1 MPVDPADAPTTR
13 AEFEP
18 WFVDRFAGYW
28 SSQGLSRIEGRIV
41 GHLLISDAPGVTAD
55 ELMEATGAS
64 RGSVSTYTRRL
75 VEIGF
80 VRSFRRPGDRTHYF
94 VMDADVWGG
103 FLDNEHAYLEKQREL
118 SDVALSFTS
127 PGGPAHVRLR
137 NMHDYMVW
145 LLGFYGTLREE
156 WNRYKAARDATPGAA
171 PGPTEAPAPD

>member
-1 MPVDPADAPTTR
+1 MDPADAPSTR

-41 GHLLISDAPGVTAD
+41 GHLLISDSPGVTAD

-75 VEIGF
+75 LEIGF

-103 FLDNEHAYLEKQREL
+103 FLDNEHAYLERQREL
-118 SDVALSFTS
+118 SDVALSFTDPS
-127 PGGPAHVRLR
+127 GPAHVRLR

-145 LLGFYGTLREE
+145 LLGFYGTLRDE
-156 WNRYKAARDATPGAA
+156 WARYKAVRDVEAGTTGTPTTARAA
-171 PGPTEAPAPD
+171 D